1 MSYARTRRLIIVVGV
16 AVLLL
21 TAGVMYARSVD
32 TVEVLGVLLFI
43 PVFLGFIMWD
53 IPGGVA
59 GATLASALYLALRWD
74 AIDQVGAG
82 RFTGII
88 VSRVIAYLAF
98 GVIGGWA
105 DRNLRTS
112 LEKLD
117 VYDQIDDATGLY
129 NARFFLQDTDLEI
142 ARAQRYKTLFS
153 VTVVDVPRS
162 ALEGLSRR
170 KRRSVVADLGRLI
183 GDGVRNVDRAAHGAD
198 TRHRFAV
205 ICPETG
211 PEGARIFTDRLAERV
226 HAFLAGRGVQLEPSE
241 VERIAIT
248 VPGDDGR
255 LQALREEF
263 ARIEATEHPEH
274 AERVAG

>member
-1 MSYARTRRLIIVVGV
+1 VSYARTRRLIIIVGV
-16 AVLLL
+16 VVLLV
-21 TAGVMYARSVD
+21 TAGVMFARSVD

-43 PVFLGFIMWD
+43 PVFLGFILWD
-53 IPGGVA
+53 IKGGFA
-59 GATLASALYLALRWD
+59 GALLASALYVALRWD

-88 VSRVIAYLAF
+88 VSRVLAYLAF
-98 GVIGGWA
+98 GLIGGWA
-105 DRNLRTS
+105 DRQLRTS

-129 NARFFLQDTDLEI
+129 NARFFLQDTDLEM

-153 VTVVDVPRS
+153 VTVIDVPVD
-162 ALEGLSRR
+162 ALDGLPKR
-170 KRRSVVADLGRLI
+170 KRRALVHDLGRLI
-183 GDGVRNVDRAAHGAD
+183 GDGVRNVDRAAHGVD

-226 HAFLAGRGVQLEPSE
+226 SAFLAGRGVNLDPAQIDRL
-241 VERIAIT
+241 AIT

-255 LQALREEF
+255 LQALREDF
-263 ARIEATEHPEH
+263 ARIDQVEHPEH
-274 AERVAG
+274 PERVAG